1 VVELL
6 EVDMVRGLLRVSR
19 RRERK
24 RKKWREEKE
33 EGDLRLSKLKEK
45 GGLEGSEIGVSES

>member
-1 VVELL
+1 
-6 EVDMVRGLLRVSR
+6 VSR